1 MYSKGEK
8 MPNLHEIIAQI
19 QKDLYCPVCGKNYEV
34 GEIRLRGL
42 FDHTLIIQTIC
53 DNGHVTLFM
62 TTLHNKSQ
70 KKQPISTND
79 ILDLH
84 NSLANFNGDFLKL
97 WRQQP

>member
-1 MYSKGEK
+1 

-19 QKDLYCPVCGKNYEV
+19 QRDLYCPVCGKNYEI

-53 DNGHVTLFM
+53 SSGHMTLFM
-62 TTLHNKSQ
+62 TTFKDKEQ
-70 KKQPISTND
+70 KKVSFTNND

-84 NSLANFNGDFLKL
+84 NGLNDFDGDFQKI
-97 WRQQP
+97 WKQ